1 MRPQSPPALEPLT
14 HSPLWPLT
22 TFSALNPGHKLRSVK
37 QTKPQVFIQ
46 LRLLSDLKPYYA
58 ELVEKQPPIFL
69 GFQQPLNAKTLS
81 DGDGVRWGGSSGP
94 WPMQVT
100 A

>member
-1 MRPQSPPALEPLT
+1 M
-14 HSPLWPLT
+14 
-22 TFSALNPGHKLRSVK
+22 K

-69 GFQQPLNAKTLS
+69 GFQEPLNAKTLS
-81 DGDGVRWGGSSGP
+81 DGDGVRWGAVETTLVSLDQNH
-94 WPMQVT
+94 WPGVSPKGEPCP
-100 A
+100 